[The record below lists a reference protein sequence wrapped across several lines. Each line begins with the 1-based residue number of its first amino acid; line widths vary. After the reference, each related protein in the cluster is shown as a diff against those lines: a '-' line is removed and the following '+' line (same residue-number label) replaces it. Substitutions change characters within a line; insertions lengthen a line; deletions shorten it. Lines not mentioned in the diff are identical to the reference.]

1 MAQFMNEQDV
11 YSFNEA
17 LMRRL
22 KAQFKRGTKLMLRV
36 DGETC
41 AVDVDWVVD
50 TFLSL
55 SKEAQFVAAEV
66 AQACTTKLP
75 GGCSDLNYLCEISL
89 LLKKAEGDGMLPQ

>member
-41 AVDVDWVVD
+41 TVDVDWVVD

-55 SKEAQFVAAEV
+55 PKEV
-66 AQACTTKLP
+66 
-75 GGCSDLNYLCEISL
+75 NSL
-89 LLKKAEGDGMLPQ
+89 LRK